1 MSLHVRLSAQ
11 WGRASGMAT
20 CVLDVFACPAKN
32 PPMCS
37 IMGDGQGDQSYF
49 VSKPLPE
56 EAFEGC
62 RTCASSPALGKLQR
76 GTDISAPS

>member
-37 IMGDGQGDQSYF
+37 IMGDGQGDQS
-49 VSKPLPE
+49 
-56 EAFEGC
+56 
-62 RTCASSPALGKLQR
+62 
-76 GTDISAPS
+76 